1 MPVKPADK
9 IATIIARVIIG
20 IVGLVLVWLLLRAH
34 FYALGVKT
42 IFLVL
47 GFFGL
52 LLGYAFGGDKWGAR
66 LFGFFT
72 GHRVR
77 LDESSKANSG
87 RWFLFFLMFV
97 LLMVVLLLIRFLF
110 LSHNSQH

>member
-1 MPVKPADK
+1 MPVKPTDK
-9 IATIIARVIIG
+9 IATIIARTIIG
-20 IVGLVLVWLLLRAH
+20 IVGLAILWLLLRAH

-42 IFLVL
+42 TCLIL

-77 LDESSKANSG
+77 VDESSKANNG
-87 RWFLFFLMFV
+87 RWFLFVLMG
-97 LLMVVLLLIRFLF
+97 LLLLVVLLAIRFLF
-110 LSHNSQH
+110 LSHISQH